1 MENVN
6 STQRRKLLA
15 LHKGEVNTLIAA
27 RHAEL
32 GWIAHDDGCGAVLQL
47 GARSEHQKRC
57 HRAIAY
63 ESSCFRHAFGY
74 WLPNVSFLLIWVFW
88 LWPEVSRCE
97 ERSRAWLRSPDGGG
111 LPSLAAEE
119 SAIESCGKWVDGTS
133 ARPSA
138 GLSS

>member
-32 GWIAHDDGCGAVLQL
+32 GWIAHDDGYGAVLQL

-57 HRAIAY
+57 LRID
-63 ESSCFRHAFGY
+63 SLRI
-74 WLPNVSFLLIWVFW
+74 V
-88 LWPEVSRCE
+88 
-97 ERSRAWLRSPDGGG
+97 LRSATG
-111 LPSLAAEE
+111 SRTFRF
-119 SAIESCGKWVDGTS
+119 S
-133 ARPSA
+133 
-138 GLSS
+138 